1 MFMGEYQ
8 HTLDEKGRVA
18 IPARLRDSLGERFV
32 ITRGLDQCL
41 FVYPLEE
48 WAKIEAK
55 LKALPF
61 TKSDARAFTRMFFSG
76 AIVVE
81 LDKQGRVLVPQHL
94 RDYARV
100 EKEVRIIGVSNR
112 VEVWSEA
119 VWIEYIRKAGLA
131 YEQVAET
138 LVDDFNL

>member
-18 IPARLRDSLGERFV
+18 IPSRLRDDLSERFV

-48 WAKIEAK
+48 WSRIEGK

-76 AIVVE
+76 AIEVE
-81 LDKQGRVLVPQHL
+81 LDRQGRALIPQHL
-94 RDYARV
+94 RDYAQL

-112 VEVWSEA
+112 VEVWSET
-119 VWIEYIRKAGLA
+119 VWREYSHKASLT
-131 YEQVAET
+131 YEQIAET
-138 LVDDFNL
+138 LVDFEL